1 MAKSVRDFK
10 SLKECEAVAAENGK
24 DMDLIAVEI
33 NYSKAQI
40 GALIENHNKQMIQLL
55 KERISE

>member
-24 DMDLIAVEI
+24 DMDLIAAFESGVI
-33 NYSKAQI
+33 PDGVQK
-40 GALIENHNKQMIQLL
+40 L
-55 KERISE
+55 RSEL

>member
-1 MAKSVRDFK
+1 MVSKTDII
-10 SLKECEAVAAENGK
+10 LAENGK

>member
-10 SLKECEAVAAENGK
+10 SLKEVEAVAAENGK